1 MRKEKSVEICV
12 SADFLLYLQR
22 VQKSTSM
29 TAIVAVLNKH
39 AVAVAADSAVT
50 MGNTHKVVNSAN
62 KIFTLSK
69 YHPVAVMTYS
79 SATFMG
85 TPWDIIIKEYRKQLK
100 DTCFPTVKE
109 YVDDFITYLH
119 NRNFFCDEKAQK
131 LCMVSILD
139 SFFELCRNEII
150 RQECVECPTEESIV
164 QKLNECLLNN
174 KTADKC
180 VEFASYT
187 YDDFKNYANVEI
199 DNYAQRKGFSNVE
212 VLCESFFYYLI
223 AKFSKPIYTGLVFV
237 GYGESEIY
245 PSLYPLN
252 ITLGIDNHLKYYIDE
267 NNVSQINEHGP
278 EAVIVPFAQVD
289 VTQTIIRGINPS
301 FQDIIY
307 NVIDKSIKSYS
318 NAITNILDGNPATS
332 AVSIAVKGLDK
343 GAIIN
348 DITTQINREMYSLYS
363 KPLIDTVVLLDN
375 EDMANMA
382 ESFISLT
389 SLVRRMQPGEETV
402 GGPVDV
408 AVISKG
414 DGFVW
419 INRKHY
425 FKPELNASFFS
436 NYFN

>member
-1 MRKEKSVEICV
+1 M
-12 SADFLLYLQR
+12 
-22 VQKSTSM
+22 
-29 TAIVAVLNKH
+29 
-39 AVAVAADSAVT
+39 
-50 MGNTHKVVNSAN
+50 
-62 KIFTLSK
+62 
-69 YHPVAVMTYS
+69 
-79 SATFMG
+79 
-85 TPWDIIIKEYRKQLK
+85 
-100 DTCFPTVKE
+100 
-109 YVDDFITYLH
+109 
-119 NRNFFCDEKAQK
+119 
-131 LCMVSILD
+131 
-139 SFFELCRNEII
+139 
-150 RQECVECPTEESIV
+150 
-164 QKLNECLLNN
+164 
-174 KTADKC
+174 
-180 VEFASYT
+180 
-187 YDDFKNYANVEI
+187 
-199 DNYAQRKGFSNVE
+199 
-212 VLCESFFYYLI
+212 
-223 AKFSKPIYTGLVFV
+223 VFV

-318 NAITNILDGNPATS
+318 CAITNILDGNPATS

-343 GAIIN
+343 DAIID
-348 DITTQINREMYSLYS
+348 DITTQIKREMYSLYS
-363 KPLIDTVVLLDN
+363 KPLIDTVVLLDK

>member
-1 MRKEKSVEICV
+1 
-12 SADFLLYLQR
+12 
-22 VQKSTSM
+22 M

-39 AVAVAADSAVT
+39 AVAIAADSAVT
-50 MGNTHKVVNSAN
+50 MGDTHKVVNSAN

-69 YHPVAVMTYS
+69 YHPVAVMTYNNAS
-79 SATFMG
+79 FMG

-100 DTCFPTVKE
+100 EESCPTLKD
-109 YVDDFITYLH
+109 YLDDFIKFLH
-119 NRNFFCDEKAQK
+119 SRKFFCSEKTQK
-131 LCMVSILD
+131 KYMRMLLDTFFDLCCK
-139 SFFELCRNEII
+139 ELAHDNKTRLEKL
-150 RQECVECPTEESIV
+150 TEADIV
-164 QKLNECLLNN
+164 QKLQECLVAN
-174 KTADKC
+174 KSLEKSSEFRDYEYKEFR
-180 VEFASYT
+180 EFA
-187 YDDFKNYANVEI
+187 YDNIEDYAK
-199 DNYAQRKGFSNVE
+199 YKGLSDADL
-212 VLCESFFYYLI
+212 LCETFFHYLT
-223 AKFSKPIYTGLVFV
+223 AEFSEPYYTGLVFV
-237 GYGESEIY
+237 GYGEEEIY

-252 ITLGIDNHLKYYIDE
+252 ITFGIDGRLKYHIDE
-267 NNVSQINEHGP
+267 KNVALVSEDGP
-278 EAVIVPFAQVD
+278 KAVIAPFAQVD

-307 NVIDKSIKSYS
+307 KVIGKSINSFS
-318 NAITNILDGNPATS
+318 DAITNILDAD
-332 AVSIAVKGLDK
+332 SITESFSTAIKGLNKD
-343 GAIIN
+343 AIIR
-348 DITTQINREMYSLYS
+348 DITDQISREMFSRYTD
-363 KPLIDTVVLLDN
+363 PLLSTIMMLDK

-436 NYFN
+436 NYFK